1 MGELRELNSQNKL
14 AIWGERV
21 AECRNSGQSVQ
32 IWCKERGICSQT
44 YYKWQKRLYTIAEAQ
59 QGIQF
64 AEVAASHTETGLA
77 LPGGIT
83 IHIGGANGTSMGV
96 RIWKPWSRSFGY

>member
-14 AIWGERV
+14 AIWGNESRNAGTVARV
-21 AECRNSGQSVQ
+21 CRYGVKNVGSVA
-32 IWCKERGICSQT
+32 KRTTNG
-44 YYKWQKRLYTIAEAQ
+44 KKRLYTIAEAQ

-83 IHIGGANGTSMGV
+83 IDIRGANGTSMGV